1 MWDKPRN
8 VCEINQECMCDKPRN
23 VCEINQEIYVS

>member
-1 MWDKPRN
+1 MSDKTRN